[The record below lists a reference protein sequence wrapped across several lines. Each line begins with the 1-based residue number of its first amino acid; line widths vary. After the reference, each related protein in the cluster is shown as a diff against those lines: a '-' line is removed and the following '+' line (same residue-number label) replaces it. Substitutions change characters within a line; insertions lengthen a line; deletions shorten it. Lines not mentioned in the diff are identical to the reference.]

1 MAVSEHAV
9 SAVILREEKKVQY
22 PIYYVSKTLLDAET
36 RYSPL
41 EKLLLALVMASR
53 KLNHY
58 FQAYPVEVVTEYPLK
73 TLLGKADMSG
83 RVAKWSVELAQYDL
97 KFVAR
102 TAIKAQ
108 VLADFV
114 AEFTIEQRLE
124 KANQIW
130 KVQVTPSHLWKLQVD
145 GSSTRR
151 GSGAGIVLVAPE
163 GEVLEMAIRLGFPA
177 TNNEAEY
184 EALFQGVQ
192 NALRLGAKELVIYS
206 DSQLVVNQLT
216 GLYSAR
222 TATMAAYMEKTKQL
236 LDRLH
241 DYKVIQIPREQ
252 NDHADAL
259 ATLAS
264 ADQLG
269 VKRVI
274 QVQVLERPSIDEMPE
289 EIRCAEEQAPS
300 WMDPIIAYL
309 KDGILPEDKKEARK
323 LAVKAARFW
332 LSPDQKL
339 YKKSFSG
346 PYLLC
351 VHPARVEDL
360 LFEIH
365 EGSCGAHAAGRTLAF
380 RAITQGFWWPY
391 MQKDALQY
399 VKKCEKCQKF
409 APIPHQPAGDLCPL
423 TSPWP
428 FAQWGLDII
437 GPLLRATGNRRFL
450 ITATD
455 YFTKWI
461 EARALAAIRD
471 IETRKFVW
479 ENIITR
485 FGIPHALISDNG
497 TQFSSRSIQQD
508 ILDGIKKR
516 LESSKGRWVE
526 ELPSV
531 LWAYRT
537 TPRRSTG
544 ESPFVL
550 AYGTEAVIPLEIG
563 LPTLRT
569 QVFEEGNNDLAME
582 RNLDLLQ
589 ERRDRAMVRLA
600 AYQQVLSRSYNK
612 NVRARSFEIGDFVL
626 RKVLSQTKDPT
637 DGKLGPNWEGPFQ
650 VIARVGQGAYKL
662 VRQDGKAVHGT
673 WNISNLRRFYVQVGT
688 HRSSL
693 RGGWKGGKKLLAVDK
708 EAKLLTVKKDQ
719 KLLQNCHSTV
729 SAVTPHV
736 SAVIHHSSTVLSLPP
751 INGQEKSTERW
762 GKRKKQQFIM
772 SSSSRSTNV
781 PPKKRSMIENEED
794 DELVNP
800 KHPAGASLQKKA
812 KLEYQ
817 EEDEDMIILE
827 QPINH
832 PLTQV
837 IEIEDDEDDEELKV
851 LDSFLTSNVEEQVED
866 LKEQLQYM
874 KREFQTAD
882 NCNKELLGA
891 LRTVQHSLIQICDMA
906 WVAAM
911 AQDPQRLR
919 MSLLDLSARVKSIL
933 DRAMVVLASWS
944 I

>member
-36 RYSPL
+36 RHL
-41 EKLLLALVMASR
+41 
-53 KLNHY
+53 
-58 FQAYPVEVVTEYPLK
+58 VEVVTEYPLK

-97 KFVAR
+97 KFVPR

-114 AEFTIEQRLE
+114 AEFTTEQRPK

-130 KVQVTPSHLWKLQVD
+130 NVQVTPSHLWELQVD

-206 DSQLVVNQLT
+206 DSQLVVSQLT

-222 TATMAAYMEKTKQL
+222 TATMDMEKTKQL

-264 ADQLG
+264 ADQQG

-274 QVQVLERPSIDEMPE
+274 QVQVLERSSIDEMPE
-289 EIRCAEEQAPS
+289 EIRCAEEQVPS
-300 WMDPIIAYL
+300 WMDPIVAYL

-351 VHPARVEDL
+351 VHLARVEDL

-365 EGSCGAHAAGRTLAF
+365 EGSCGAHATGRTLAF

-409 APIPHQPAGDLCPL
+409 APIPYQPAGDLCPL

-437 GPLLRATGNRRFL
+437 GPLPWATGNRRFL

-471 IETRKFVW
+471 IETR
-479 ENIITR
+479 N
-485 FGIPHALISDNG
+485 DNG
-497 TQFSSRSIQQD
+497 TQFSSAKFKEFCGGYGIKNLYSTPAYPQCNGQAEASNKI
-508 ILDGIKKR
+508 ILDEIKKR

-550 AYGTEAVIPLEIG
+550 AYGAEAVIPLEIG
-563 LPTLRT
+563 LPTL
-569 QVFEEGNNDLAME
+569 
-582 RNLDLLQ
+582 
-589 ERRDRAMVRLA
+589 
-600 AYQQVLSRSYNK
+600 
-612 NVRARSFEIGDFVL
+612 
-626 RKVLSQTKDPT
+626 
-637 DGKLGPNWEGPFQ
+637 
-650 VIARVGQGAYKL
+650 
-662 VRQDGKAVHGT
+662 
-673 WNISNLRRFYVQVGT
+673 
-688 HRSSL
+688 
-693 RGGWKGGKKLLAVDK
+693 
-708 EAKLLTVKKDQ
+708 
-719 KLLQNCHSTV
+719 
-729 SAVTPHV
+729 
-736 SAVIHHSSTVLSLPP
+736 
-751 INGQEKSTERW
+751 
-762 GKRKKQQFIM
+762 
-772 SSSSRSTNV
+772 
-781 PPKKRSMIENEED
+781 
-794 DELVNP
+794 
-800 KHPAGASLQKKA
+800 
-812 KLEYQ
+812 
-817 EEDEDMIILE
+817 
-827 QPINH
+827 
-832 PLTQV
+832 
-837 IEIEDDEDDEELKV
+837 
-851 LDSFLTSNVEEQVED
+851 
-866 LKEQLQYM
+866 
-874 KREFQTAD
+874 
-882 NCNKELLGA
+882 
-891 LRTVQHSLIQICDMA
+891 
-906 WVAAM
+906 
-911 AQDPQRLR
+911 
-919 MSLLDLSARVKSIL
+919 
-933 DRAMVVLASWS
+933 
-944 I
+944 